1 MDMPD
6 TMMTTRASCSAS
18 AGFGAKARL
27 NVGLVAYNWEA
38 DTSLALWNLVTY
50 ARRTPAIADRVTFV
64 EHCAATPKSLMD
76 EEAQLFFLLKWQET
90 HQFDV
95 IGFSCYIWNIKFV
108 LRAAKAMKE
117 LWPETVII
125 FGGQQIRG
133 SYIPFVF
140 DRERCADICVGNEA
154 EVTFRDMLLNFL
166 DGTPKLSAVGGI
178 SYMKVAGDA
187 DRFHIFDGFGRVP
200 ADRLYHETADATLI
214 EDINDI
220 PSPYLGAID
229 LPMGGAFLYEAS
241 RGCPYRCSFCIWGES
256 KGVREYEMERVE
268 AELHNILAHH
278 PSHIMFCDG
287 TFNMRKDRAARI
299 LEILVE
305 HLRDGRVQPFSL
317 LLELKLE
324 IIDDNLAR
332 VMDELV
338 QLNPLVTFEFGLQ
351 SASQE
356 AAKLMRR
363 PFAED
368 RFRKAW
374 NRLSDQLKSSAIID
388 CIYGLPGDGIE
399 QFMQTVD
406 FCYSLSPH
414 RIQAFRLS
422 ILPGSEFER
431 QAEEHE
437 IRYMREPNHMVYETK
452 WLNLDQMAWVE
463 TFGFAVADLYHFHGT
478 TIKCLLTMKDQLG
491 LTGFSGLIKS
501 FVDWAGRERILGSIY
516 AGNRPEGRWRAI
528 DLSKLFER
536 YVVNHL
542 LADAG
547 MADPAIVER
556 LHDLF
561 RYEVTM
567 GRVAVGGI
575 AESPLPALSAG
586 GGAADLAIR
595 VELMHSRFNI
605 PAFLIAARGQSDIE
619 IMDMD
624 IADSHVAFTQKAGHQ
639 GVLVPISYR
648 ISGRMAS
655 LIEAARRDTAAG
667 AGLAPILSKLVK
679 IGIVAE
685 AGSA

>member
-6 TMMTTRASCSAS
+6 TMIARTATAAS
-18 AGFGAKARL
+18 AGFGAKPTLR
-27 NVGLVAYNWEA
+27 VGLVAYNWEA

-50 ARRTPAIADRVTFV
+50 ARRTPAIAERVTFV

-90 HQFDV
+90 HNFDV
-95 IGFSCYIWNIKFV
+95 VGFSCYIWNIKFV
-108 LRAAKAMKE
+108 LRAAKAIKE
-117 LWPETVII
+117 LWPQTVVI

-133 SYIPFVF
+133 SYVPFVF
-140 DRERCADICVGNEA
+140 DRERCADICVCNEA
-154 EVTFRDMLLNFL
+154 EVTFRDLLNSFL
-166 DGTPKLSAVGGI
+166 DGSPKLSTVGGI
-178 SYMKVAGDA
+178 AYMAPDGNTD
-187 DRFHIFDGFGRVP
+187 DFLIFDGSGRVP
-200 ADRLYHETADATLI
+200 AGTAYHETAEAALI

-220 PSPYLGAID
+220 PSPYLGGIE
-229 LPMGGAFLYEAS
+229 LPHGGAFLYEAS

-268 AELHNILAHH
+268 AELHNILSHH

-287 TFNMRKDRAARI
+287 TFNMRKERATRI

-338 QLNPLVTFEFGLQ
+338 RLNPLVTFEFGLQ

-363 PFAED
+363 PFTED
-368 RFRKAW
+368 RFRRAW
-374 NRLSDQLKSSAIID
+374 NRLSDKLKSSAIID
-388 CIYGLPGDGIE
+388 CIYGLPGDGIP

-431 QAEEHE
+431 QAQEHE

-478 TIKCLLTMKDQLG
+478 TIKCLLAMKDQLG
-491 LTGFSGLIKS
+491 VDGFSDLIRR
-501 FVDWAGRERILGSIY
+501 FVDWAGRDRILGSIY

-528 DLSKLFER
+528 DLSKPFEQFIQTR
-536 YVVNHL
+536 L
-542 LADAG
+542 LPDAG
-547 MADPAIVER
+547 ITDPSIRDR

-567 GRVAVGGI
+567 GRVAVGGL
-575 AESPLPALSAG
+575 AETPLPALSAG
-586 GGAADLAIR
+586 GGAGELAIR
-595 VELMHSRFNI
+595 VELMHSRFDI
-605 PAFLIAARGQSDIE
+605 PGFIMGAHGRGDID

-624 IADSHVAFTQKAGHQ
+624 ETDSYVAFTQKAGHQ

-648 ISGRMAS
+648 ISGRMAG

-667 AGLAPILSKLVK
+667 AGLAPVLSKLVK

-685 AGSA
+685 ATGN